1 MQRNVSFPRD
11 KQDLF
16 YSELRKRVNQYFK
29 DNNISRHANP
39 NMVIKTIFMF
49 ALYITP
55 FVLLLTVIENVW
67 ISLLFWALSGV
78 GMAGIGLSIM
88 HDANHG
94 AYSKHGFVN
103 KMLGKSIYFLGGND
117 VNWRIQHNVLHHT
130 YTNVSD
136 HDEDIDAP
144 SFLLRFDPSKK
155 RNKLHR
161 FQHIYA
167 WPLYG
172 LMTIMWFVT
181 KDYMASVR
189 YKKEGLLKTQ
199 QIETKKH
206 WTLLIAS
213 KLIYSFVFIA
223 LPIWLAPGPWYVAL
237 IGFLLMQFVCGL
249 ILALIFQPAHVIP
262 DTNFPMPDTNG
273 QLDETWAVH
282 QLMTTANFAPKSKLF
297 SWYVGGLN
305 FQIEHHLFPNICHV
319 HYKKISEIVKETA
332 KDYHLPY
339 YCNKTF
345 FHALQ
350 AHGKMLKVLGRTDDV
365 PALVKA

>member
-1 MQRNVSFPRD
+1 MQNISFPIE

-16 YSELRKRVNQYFK
+16 YKELRKRVNQYFK
-29 DNNISRHANP
+29 ENNISRHANT
-39 NMVIKTIFMF
+39 NMVLKTIFML

-55 FVLLLTVIENVW
+55 FVLLITVIENVW
-67 ISLLFWALSGV
+67 LSLLFWAISGL

-94 AYSKHGFVN
+94 AYSKNKFVN
-103 KMLGKSIYFLGGND
+103 SLLSKTMLLVGGSD

-144 SFLLRFDPSKK
+144 SFLLRFDPNKE
-155 RNKLHR
+155 RIKLHR
-161 FQHIYA
+161 FQFIYA
-167 WPLYG
+167 WPFYG
-172 LMTIMWFVT
+172 LMTMMWFFT
-181 KDYMASVR
+181 KDYQATVR
-189 YKKEGLLKTQ
+189 YKKKNLFATQ
-199 QIETKKH
+199 QISLVKH
-206 WTLLIAS
+206 WTILILS
-213 KLIYSFVFIA
+213 KVLYGFVFIA
-223 LPIWLAPGPWYVAL
+223 LPIWLTPGPWYVAL
-237 IGFLLMQFVCGL
+237 IGFFLMQFVAGL

-262 DTNFPMPDTNG
+262 DTTFPMPDTNG
-273 QLDETWAVH
+273 VLEEDWAVH
-282 QLMTTANFAPKSKLF
+282 QLLTTANFAPKSRLF

-319 HYKKISEIVKETA
+319 HYKKISKIVKETA

-345 FHALQ
+345 FHALK
-350 AHGKMLKVLGRTDDV
+350 AHGKMLKMLGREDV
-365 PALVKA
+365 VKTATT